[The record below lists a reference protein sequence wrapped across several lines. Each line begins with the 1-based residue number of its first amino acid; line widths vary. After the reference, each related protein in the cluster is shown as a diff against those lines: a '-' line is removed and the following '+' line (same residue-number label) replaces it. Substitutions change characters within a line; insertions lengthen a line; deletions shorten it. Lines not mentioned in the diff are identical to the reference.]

1 ERWKLLAS
9 KESTTA
15 VSAAALVA
23 LVLDFEAARSRPTRS
38 SLAFSTSVLDRK
50 EAARLEHFMVSLA
63 TGQEPPWLTPYLRK
77 LGPAFAAANQVAAVA
92 GPFLYQFYA
101 GLYKI
106 YKALPQNA
114 ACGLWGLGA
123 CFFGGRYAAFF
134 AAAEAFKTAG
144 GDQMLVCL
152 QDLQADLVSVLQ
164 AQEDE
169 DEASLSGEK
178 KASKTLA
185 LVMRTVDP
193 GRLSMALSG
202 VWAGYMGVVLALKY
216 NFARTLAFAHSIG
229 DNLRPVAAKLLA
241 PTALSVTPPEYRQWV
256 GPAINLGCKCVAM
269 AVAWKLQQVVSS
281 VQSSISGGLLAS
293 RCFLPYLMSSGL
305 LASRNLEDTM
315 IDEILGWGLASAGM
329 YFQIIKG
336 GSVPLLLAPI
346 LWPMGVAESW
356 LQWSVTWLGSE

>member
-1 ERWKLLAS
+1 NSLLHAISTPCLHFPAQSSFPSAPAAGSMDPAKTAADLSRQLGPGLKICILGSTSFSGADSEDLVKQVARQLQAALGQRAVFITGGMPGVQETFVKHCGDGRVFNVLPEGEKCNFGVGTVLHAGADMAQRRAVFAHLGDVYVTVEGGPGVAEEARVAYARGAFVLPLIRTGGASSGMFDFPAGAQQRPLFASEERWKLLAS

-92 GPFLYQFYA
+92 CPFLYQFYA

-144 GDQMLVCL
+144 GDQMP
-152 QDLQADLVSVLQ
+152 
-164 AQEDE
+164 EPHH
-169 DEASLSGEK
+169 
-178 KASKTLA
+178 TL
-185 LVMRTVDP
+185 TT
-193 GRLSMALSG
+193 
-202 VWAGYMGVVLALKY
+202 
-216 NFARTLAFAHSIG
+216 F
-229 DNLRPVAAKLLA
+229 
-241 PTALSVTPPEYRQWV
+241 
-256 GPAINLGCKCVAM
+256 
-269 AVAWKLQQVVSS
+269 
-281 VQSSISGGLLAS
+281 
-293 RCFLPYLMSSGL
+293 
-305 LASRNLEDTM
+305 
-315 IDEILGWGLASAGM
+315 
-329 YFQIIKG
+329 
-336 GSVPLLLAPI
+336 
-346 LWPMGVAESW
+346 
-356 LQWSVTWLGSE
+356 